1 MMSSEFRFTVHPAG
15 GRHQPGRRGHSPAA
29 FPPVF
34 ALVCAALLFCAP
46 ALPGRAAPAPKS
58 LEQLKKELAE
68 EQQYAEVRKQS
79 LQRMTAEERKLN
91 ADLAA
96 AEKRILALESNLASE
111 RGRMLELGTAGEKVR
126 LDYERLL
133 AEQKKTEAALA
144 RTLRLLWEIDRRRA
158 AGGDAPDRE
167 QADDERDFAWS
178 RELYA
183 ALEQYRKELDAGEIK
198 LADAVG
204 RREKLSGEMR
214 RRLAAVNA
222 EKGKLLKARLAY
234 DKRLADIRRRR
245 GDAESELNAALKLI
259 SSLNFEISRR
269 SGGDLPAMKGRLPRP
284 VNGSVKVGFHPDAEP
299 ASRGLGFAAAEKAEV
314 RAVAGG
320 QVVHNDVLRGF
331 GTVLIVR
338 HGTDYYSL
346 YAFLGNCPL
355 KVGQEVQERQKVG
368 TAGYYPAIKGPGL
381 YFELRFK
388 QKAINPEPWLASS

>member
-1 MMSSEFRFTVHPAG
+1 MLHRTSVGPAG
-15 GRHQPGRRGHSPAA
+15 RRHPQSRCGQPPPASLS
-29 FPPVF
+29 VL
-34 ALVCAALLFCAP
+34 ALVCAAVLFCAP
-46 ALPGRAAPAPKS
+46 ALPGRTAPVPKS
-58 LEQLKKELAE
+58 LEQLRKDLAE
-68 EQQYAEVRKQS
+68 EQKYAEVRKLS

-133 AEQKKTEAALA
+133 DEQKKTEAALT

-158 AGGDAPDRE
+158 AGVDAPDRE

-178 RELYA
+178 GELYA
-183 ALEQYRKELDAGEIK
+183 ALEQYRKKLDSVEIK

-204 RREKLSGEMR
+204 RREKLSGEMQR
-214 RRLAAVNA
+214 RMASVNA
-222 EKGKLLKARLAY
+222 EKSNLLKARLAY

-284 VNGSVKVGFHPDAEP
+284 VNGSVKVRFHPDAEP
-299 ASRGLGFAAAEKAEV
+299 ISRGLGFAAAEKAEV

-320 QVVHNDVLRGF
+320 KVVHNDVLRGF
-331 GTVLIVR
+331 GTVLIVQ
-338 HGTDYYSL
+338 HGTDYYTL
-346 YAFLGNCPL
+346 YAFLGTCPL

>member
-1 MMSSEFRFTVHPAG
+1 MISSEFRITFTPAG
-15 GRHQPGRRGHSPAA
+15 RRHTPSRCGQNSTVSQL
-29 FPPVF
+29 FY
-34 ALVCAALLFCAP
+34 ALVCAAVLLCASAPPGRTAP
-46 ALPGRAAPAPKS
+46 ASKS
-58 LEQLKKELAE
+58 LEQLRKDLAE
-68 EQQYAEVRKQS
+68 EQKYAEVRKQS

-96 AEKRILALESNLASE
+96 AEKRILTLESNLASE
-111 RGRMLELGTAGEKVR
+111 RGKMLELGTAGEKAR
-126 LDYERLL
+126 LDFERLL
-133 AEQKKTEAALA
+133 AEQQKTEAALA

-158 AGGDAPDRE
+158 VGGNAPDRE

-178 RELYA
+178 EELYA

-198 LADAVG
+198 LAATVG
-204 RREKLSGEMR
+204 RREKLSGEMQ

-245 GDAESELNAALKLI
+245 GDAESELNAAVKLI

-299 ASRGLGFAAAEKAEV
+299 ASRGLGFAAAEKAAV

-320 QVVHNDVLRGF
+320 KVVHNDVLRGF
-331 GTVLIVR
+331 GTVLIVQ
-338 HGTDYYSL
+338 HGTEYYTL
-346 YAFLGNCPL
+346 YAFLGDCPL
-355 KVGQEVQERQKVG
+355 KVGQEVQERQQVG
-368 TAGYYPAIKGPGL
+368 TAGYYPAINGPGL

>member
-1 MMSSEFRFTVHPAG
+1 MLAPA
-15 GRHQPGRRGHSPAA
+15 
-29 FPPVF
+29 
-34 ALVCAALLFCAP
+34 LLCAAVLFCAP
-46 ALPGRAAPAPKS
+46 ALPGRAASAPKS
-58 LEQLKKELAE
+58 LEQLRKDLAE
-68 EQQYAEVRKQS
+68 EQKYAEARKQS
-79 LQRMTAEERKLN
+79 LQRMTAEERKLD

-133 AEQKKTEAALA
+133 DEQKKTEAALA

-158 AGGDAPDRE
+158 AGGEAPDRE

-178 RELYA
+178 EALYA
-183 ALEQYRKELDAGEIK
+183 ALEQYRKELDTGEKK
-198 LADAVG
+198 LAEAAG

-222 EKGKLLKARLAY
+222 EKSRLLKARLSY

-259 SSLNFEISRR
+259 GSLNFEISRR

-284 VNGSVKVGFHPDAEP
+284 VSGSVKVRFHPDAEP
-299 ASRGLGFAAAEKAEV
+299 ASRGLGFAVAEKAEV

-320 QVVHNDVLRGF
+320 KVVHNDVLRGF
-331 GTVLIVR
+331 GTVLIVQ
-338 HGTDYYSL
+338 HGTDYYTL
-346 YAFLGNCPL
+346 YAFLGACPL
-355 KVGQEVQERQKVG
+355 KLGQEVQERQKVG